1 MYLLLSAERKK
12 IWRCNK
18 IMKQRIIT
26 AIVLIALF
34 VPCLVLGGIPF
45 ALLMVFMGCMSTFE
59 LLSICNHP
67 KAKIYLY
74 PLIGLYLLL
83 SLLLPST
90 LLVPS
95 EYIMLFLLILVIC
108 GVFDASMS
116 MNRLSYYFM
125 ASTLVAFGIHMTY
138 HMRMN
143 LSVYYL
149 VLLAFATL
157 GADTGAYFAGR
168 TFGKHKLNV
177 RLSPNKTV
185 EGSIGGIILGGL
197 LGSAYGILMKLSL
210 PIYIII
216 MISFVLAS
224 TGQIGDLTFSSI
236 KRTFEVKDY
245 SQIFPGHG
253 GVLDRFDSIIFNA
266 MVLGILLH
274 YLPLLFNFKI

>member
-45 ALLMVFMGCMSTFE
+45 ALLMVFIGCMSTFE

-67 KAKIYLY
+67 KSKIYLY

-83 SLLLPST
+83 S
-90 LLVPS
+90 
-95 EYIMLFLLILVIC
+95 LLILVIC

-143 LSVYYL
+143 LSVHYL

-274 YLPLLFNFKI
+274 YLSLLFNFKI